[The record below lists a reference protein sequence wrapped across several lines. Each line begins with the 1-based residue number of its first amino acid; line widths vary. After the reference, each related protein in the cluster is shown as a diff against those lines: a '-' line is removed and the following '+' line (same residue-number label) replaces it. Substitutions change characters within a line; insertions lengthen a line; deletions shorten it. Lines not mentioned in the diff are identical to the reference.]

1 MKYHIICFLLLLISL
16 CSNAQIRLIDGA
28 DGSPVQAAS
37 VFIDGGKCVGVSDS
51 NGTLPLPKGYTG
63 TVTVQHLNYTGKE
76 FRADTVSNNTVR
88 LTPYT
93 YAIPEVTAKYERP
106 DYMVMTVYA
115 RSYDITDSIPSS
127 FGEGM
132 FNFYVPMGKGRIRRK
147 ALAVRRVS
155 TSHNDD
161 DEHSGGTTNGYW
173 PRIEK
178 RTLLDEFRK
187 KGIEPLSATE
197 GVARRG
203 RRGKIMCVKRDI
215 AAQTLT
221 VYTDSLCMGEESAK
235 INFFGIKLR
244 FKGFKDGET
253 YYTGNGSPT
262 LADMIC
268 KYNYISMS
276 MEYPRKKLK
285 EMNSESFD
293 ELYVTG
299 ISYASKKEMKAAMKA
314 EEQRTVTVP
323 QGIPPLSAPLAEA
336 VSRMK

>member
-1 MKYHIICFLLLLISL
+1 MRYRTTAILLFLFAL
-16 CSNAQIRLIDGA
+16 CSSAQIRLIDVA

-37 VFIDGGKCVGVSDS
+37 VFVDGGRCVGVSGND
-51 NGTLPLPKGYTG
+51 GTFPLPKGYTG

-76 FRADTVSNNTVR
+76 FRADTVSNNTVK

-93 YAIPEVTAKYERP
+93 YTIPEVTAKYERP

-147 ALAVRRVS
+147 ALAIRRVS
-155 TSHNDD
+155 A
-161 DEHSGGTTNGYW
+161 SGSGEDGQTDGTTNGYW
-173 PRIEK
+173 PRMNR

-187 KGIEPLSATE
+187 KGIEPMSAAE
-197 GVARRG
+197 GVANRG
-203 RRGKIMCVKRDI
+203 RRGKIMCVKRDTV
-215 AAQTLT
+215 AQTLT
-221 VYTDSLCMGEESAK
+221 VYTDSLCMGEKSAK
-235 INFFGIKLR
+235 INFFGLKLR

-253 YYTGNGSPT
+253 YYTGNGSPK
-262 LADMIC
+262 LADMIS
-268 KYNYISMS
+268 KYSYISMS
-276 MEYPRKKLK
+276 IEYPKKKFK
-285 EMNSESFD
+285 EMEFESFE

>member
-1 MKYHIICFLLLLISL
+1 MFLFAL
-16 CSNAQIRLIDGA
+16 CSSAQIRLIDVA

-37 VFIDGGKCVGVSDS
+37 VFVDGGRCVGVSGND
-51 NGTLPLPKGYTG
+51 GTFPLPKGYTG

>member
-1 MKYHIICFLLLLISL
+1 MKYCIICFFLLFTSL
-16 CSNAQIRLIDGA
+16 CSNAKIRIVDA
-28 DGSPVQAAS
+28 TDGSPVQAAS
-37 VFIDGGKCVGVSDS
+37 VFIDGGKCVGASRSD
-51 NGTLPLPKGYTG
+51 GLLPLPKGYKG
-63 TVTVQHLNYTGKE
+63 KVTVQHINYGNKE
-76 FRADTVSNNTVR
+76 FRADTVSNGTVK

-132 FNFYVPMGKGRIRRK
+132 FNFYVPIGKGRIRRK

-161 DEHSGGTTNGYW
+161 DEQSGGTTNGYW

-178 RTLLDEFRK
+178 LTLLDEFRK
-187 KGIEPLSATE
+187 KGIEPLKAAE

-203 RRGKIMCVKRDI
+203 RRGKIMCVKRDT
-215 AAQTLT
+215 AAQRLT

-235 INFFGIKLR
+235 INLFGIKLR
-244 FKGFKDGET
+244 FKGFRDGET
-253 YYTGNGSPT
+253 YYTGNGSPK
-262 LADMIC
+262 LADMIS
-268 KYNYISMS
+268 KYSYISMS
-276 MEYPRKKLK
+276 MEYPRKKVK
-285 EMNSESFD
+285 EMNGETFN

-323 QGIPPLSAPLAEA
+323 QGIPPLNTPLAEA